1 MPRTPDT
8 QTPSASQ
15 PPASSR
21 RDDGQDTSIAAITPL
36 GWGSTTL
43 AAGTKA
49 VALATVTAGSTV
61 LVSVK
66 ASGGTPGLLSYT
78 LSAGVGFT
86 VNSASG
92 TDTSTVSYLVMP

>member
-1 MPRTPDT
+1 VPRTPDA

-43 AAGTKA
+43 VAGAKA
-49 VALATVTAGSTV
+49 VALPAITAGSTV
-61 LVSVK
+61 VYSVK
-66 ASGGTPGLLSYT
+66 TIAGTTGLLSLVIT
-78 LSAGVGFT
+78 PSVGFT
-86 VNSASG
+86 VTSLSAL
-92 TDTSTVSYLVMP
+92 DTSTFSYVVMP